1 MAKLE
6 RRPTGMGKKPALLV
20 VDAINAFTD
29 PECPLGTRVD
39 VEIGAIR
46 TLLGSFRKLGL
57 PIYFTSQAYT
67 DASQASVWREKL
79 PSVNWL
85 KSGTR
90 WVDVD
95 PRLEPGAGE
104 TVIVKHAPSAFF
116 DTDLKRR
123 LLADGVDTVFVVGF
137 TTSGCVRASAVDSVS
152 GNFRTIVVPE
162 GCGDRDPAAHAANLY
177 DLDAKYADLIPL
189 EDAVEMLEELRA
201 ARAVT

>member
-6 RRPTGMGKKPALLV
+6 RRSTGMGKKPALLV

-29 PECPLGTRVD
+29 PACPLGTRVD
-39 VEIGAIR
+39 AEIGAIQ
-46 TLLGSFRKLGL
+46 TLLATFRRLRL

-79 PSVNWL
+79 PSVDWL
-85 KSGTR
+85 QSGTR

-95 PRLEPGAGE
+95 ARLEPRAGE
-104 TVIVKHAPSAFF
+104 IIIVKHAPSAFF

-137 TTSGCVRASAVDSVS
+137 TTSGCVRASAVDAVS

-162 GCGDRDPAAHAANLY
+162 GCGDRDPGAHAANLY
-177 DLDAKYADLIPL
+177 DLDAKYADLTAL
-189 EDAVEMLEELRA
+189 QDALRMLEGGCGQPA
-201 ARAVT
+201 P